1 MELHSAGA
9 DNKESQQKNK
19 FYSRRKIFIL
29 NQSGACQQPS
39 GPVGR
44 CRMGKRRRRGIP
56 RVQLFFR
63 FSPALYD
70 ELERKYK
77 YASQRR
83 ATSFARSL
91 YHYERAALER
101 DAQEHTDALYFYDK
115 RKQHFK
121 RQPRKRRQSYVLE
134 NARHFASTVISTFPL
149 IAACHLSLTPPI
161 CRGCLFSFY

>member
-29 NQSGACQQPS
+29 NQSGGCQQPS

-44 CRMGKRRRRGIP
+44 FGMGKRRRRGIP

-101 DAQEHTDALYFYDK
+101 ETRRSIQT
-115 RKQHFK
+115 HF
-121 RQPRKRRQSYVLE
+121 
-134 NARHFASTVISTFPL
+134 TFTTKGSNIL
-149 IAACHLSLTPPI
+149 
-161 CRGCLFSFY
+161 RGSQGRDVRAMYLKMRGILPQQ

>member
-29 NQSGACQQPS
+29 NQSGGCQQPS

-44 CRMGKRRRRGIP
+44 CRMGKRRSRGIP

-83 ATSFARSL
+83 QPSLLEFYIIMREQRGAQEQTHFTFTTKGSNILRGSQGRATSEL
-91 YHYERAALER
+91 C
-101 DAQEHTDALYFYDK
+101 T
-115 RKQHFK
+115 
-121 RQPRKRRQSYVLE
+121 
-134 NARHFASTVISTFPL
+134 
-149 IAACHLSLTPPI
+149 
-161 CRGCLFSFY
+161 

>member
-1 MELHSAGA
+1 VGQWGA
-9 DNKESQQKNK
+9 AEWE
-19 FYSRRKIFIL
+19 
-29 NQSGACQQPS
+29 
-39 GPVGR
+39 
-44 CRMGKRRRRGIP
+44 KRRRRGIP

-149 IAACHLSLTPPI
+149 IAACHLSLSTNLQAAALAFANATCFMPVSKYKI
-161 CRGCLFSFY
+161 ITAIW